1 MSSHN
6 PNRPSRHA
14 MPAPSTATVKSSYM
28 SDKIRNA
35 PTLGPGDSLSQM
47 SRKSSHV
54 DPSHS
59 SRAPKSHASGMSGHS
74 RRGASRH
81 LSAVPEVSTI
91 SSSSNSNLSWAPMSH
106 ASGGSTPQASS
117 KHSRYAP
124 VLDSSHVSWSPMSHA
139 SGGSTPQ
146 ASSRHSRHAPVLDNS
161 PQSSKNS
168 SSAWFSDEKARSAY
182 QQMTHS
188 QAGSSAS
195 NASRGQSGMHAP
207 SRHTATPS
215 YTSGAAGPSGSH
227 RSAAPISMS
236 SNMSGQGYS
245 SSGSRQPEPQMCGT
259 SGASRQMSQA
269 SGMSGHGSQ
278 VSSSSRQS
286 ASPGSQNMSMTQHGG
301 RAGHRSVVPSPLG
314 QAPVHNGFRGTIS
327 TPEGKPG
334 ETVEVNINIRT
345 TRK

>member
-91 SSSSNSNLSWAPMSH
+91 SSSSNSNLSWA
-106 ASGGSTPQASS
+106 
-117 KHSRYAP
+117 
-124 VLDSSHVSWSPMSHA
+124 PMSHA